1 MRNSVL
7 RLAMMA
13 GLAGAGLM
21 GASTGALAQQAAP
34 QAVQTAAQTGTAQQD
49 PRPAPP
55 RFSEI
60 VSRMSEQGQGIM
72 VEAVRKSSHEKQKLR
87 ALKAERER
95 ILTLIAAPQL
105 DRDALARALERERV
119 LSQKMQTSRH
129 EALLRAA
136 TRLSAED
143 RKIFAEGLRS
153 TRLHI
158 PGETVRQIQ
167 QKMQDSASKC
177 SGEVKT
183 AAK

>member
-7 RLAMMA
+7 RAAIIA

-21 GASTGALAQQAAP
+21 GAGTAAPVLAQQAGPQTAP
-34 QAVQTAAQTGTAQQD
+34 QAVLQAAPAQ
-49 PRPAPP
+49 PAPP
-55 RFSEI
+55 RFPEI

-72 VEAVRKSSHEKQKLR
+72 VEAVRKSSYEKKKLK
-87 ALKAERER
+87 ALKEERER

-105 DRDALARALERERV
+105 DREALARALERERV
-119 LSQKMQTSRH
+119 LSQKMQSARH

-143 RKIFAEGLRS
+143 RKIFAEGLRA

-167 QKMQDSASKC
+167 QKMREGSHRC
-177 SGEVKT
+177 SGEGKS
-183 AAK
+183 AGK